1 VISPIACSSLLVDRG
16 SIGYIDRCSIVKGR
30 IERSSLSQ
38 IRRERKA
45 PEERR
50 AQILDAAARLFV
62 EGAVEDVS
70 MAEIAEAAG
79 VAKGLPYHYFE
90 SKDEL
95 LGALRE
101 RYLAEWY
108 ALAERRLLDPPSGRE
123 WQRLGEFVGAM
134 YEFFDERRDLH
145 RLLLAGENAERDM
158 FAHGR
163 RLLGAFI
170 VESKRRGALEVDGPD
185 AIVEFVLHGLHGLL
199 LRFIHDGRPSTEFVA
214 DALRILRRLLRPV
227 ESSGEGP
234 GARSLPIS

>member
-1 VISPIACSSLLVDRG
+1 
-16 SIGYIDRCSIVKGR
+16 
-30 IERSSLSQ
+30 LSQ

-79 VAKGLPYHYFE
+79 VAKVLPDHYFE

-108 ALAERRLLDPPSGRE
+108 ALAERRLLDPPPGRE
-123 WQRLGEFVGAM
+123 WQQLGEFVGAM

-145 RLLLAGENAERDM
+145 RLLLAGENAESEM

-170 VESKRRGALEVDGPD
+170 LESKRRGALDVDD
-185 AIVEFVLHGLHGLL
+185 LHAIVEFVLHGLHGLL
-199 LRFIHDGRPSTEFVA
+199 LRFIHEGRPSGEFVA
-214 DALRILRRLLRPV
+214 DALPILGRLLRPV
-227 ESSGEGP
+227 ESSGAGP
-234 GARSLPIS
+234 AARSLPNPLEDG